1 MDLLA
6 VQGTLKSLLQHH
18 DSKPSVY
25 RHSAVFMVQLSHPY
39 VTTGET
45 IALTIWTFV
54 GKLIS
59 LLFSML
65 SGFVIVFLPR
75 SKVSFNFMNSV
86 TVRSDSGA

>member
-1 MDLLA
+1 
-6 VQGTLKSLLQHH
+6 
-18 DSKPSVY
+18 
-25 RHSAVFMVQLSHPY
+25 MVQLSHPY
-39 VTTGET
+39 VITGET

-75 SKVSFNFMNSV
+75 SKVSFHFMTSV
-86 TVRSDSGA
+86 TVHSDSGA